1 MKVLKNYFIKGIEES
16 ESLATIFMKDGEKTL
31 EATYRGQAEAYRICL
46 SYYKSIGENLYK
58 FIEGMEAIKEFYKR
72 VYMVEE
78 DPMNYHKRYYAGI
91 YFELDLIL
99 YEIK

>member
-1 MKVLKNYFIKGIEES
+1 MKLLNNYFTSGIEYAEKQA
-16 ESLATIFMKDGEKTL
+16 EIFMKDGEQAL
-31 EATYRGQAEAYRICL
+31 EATYRGQAEAYRLCIT
-46 SYYKSIGENLYK
+46 YYKSIGEDLQEL
-58 FIEGMEAIKEFYKR
+58 IEGLEVIKEFYKR

-78 DPMNYHKRYYAGI
+78 DSMNYHKRYYAGI